1 METELNFKS
10 VIDLLLHFNTEEK
23 CIEYLENLRWKKGVY
38 CPHCFKSNPCKFN
51 DGKTYKCS
59 GKLCRKKFTVKTNSI
74 FSGSNLPLQKW
85 IAAMYLFSSHKKG
98 ISSVQMGKD
107 IGVTQKTAWT
117 MLHKIREAF
126 GEPIKEQ
133 LSGTIELDETFVGGK
148 NKNRHKDKKVKNSQ
162 GRSFKDKTPILGL
175 LCRETKSVYC
185 FVTKDTSQK
194 QIQPLIYQ
202 NIEPGSKLM
211 TDEWSA
217 YWGLNA
223 TYDHNFVNHGAGQ
236 YYSEGD
242 VTTNTLEGF
251 WSHLKRGI
259 NGTYHKTSRKYLQK
273 YADEFSFRYNTRFET
288 ETERLNH
295 TLNNA
300 YGKSLPYKRLISN

>member
-1 METELNFKS
+1 METDLNFKS
-10 VIDLLLHFNTEEK
+10 VIDLLLHFNTEQK
-23 CIEYLENLRWKKGVY
+23 CIEYLEAIRWPDGVR
-38 CPHCFKSNPCKFN
+38 CLHCRKNSPYKFS

-59 GKLCRKKFTVKTNSI
+59 DNRCMKKFTVKTNSI

-98 ISSVQMGKD
+98 ISSIQMGKD

-126 GEPIKEQ
+126 GEPIVNQ
-133 LSGTIELDETFVGGK
+133 LNGTIELDETFVGGK

-162 GRSFKDKTPILGL
+162 GRSFKDKTPILGM
-175 LCRETKSVYC
+175 LCRETKSVNC
-185 FVTKDTSQK
+185 FVTSSTARKE
-194 QIQPLIYQ
+194 IQPYIYTFIQ
-202 NIEPGSKLM
+202 PGSKLM

-217 YWGLNA
+217 YHRLNE
-223 TYDHNFVNHGAGQ
+223 TYNHNFVNHGAGQ
-236 YYSEGD
+236 YYAEGD

-259 NGTYHKTSRKYLQK
+259 IGTYHKTSRKHLQK
-273 YADEFSFRYNTRFET
+273 YADEFAFRYNTRFET

-295 TLNNA
+295 TISNA
-300 YGKSLPYKRLISN
+300 YGKSLPCKRLISN